1 MKLPPQPFGPE
12 WVAAI
17 DRNRDRD
24 NHARE
29 GRWQRIEELRKLEAN
44 MRDAGSSFEQSTF
57 EATEQKAE
65 GLLDG
70 LLSKSANDV
79 SKPEWD
85 EFHDAMD
92 ALRTSQ
98 DEQKKFSTAK
108 EKYQSAKNKLLGRAT

>member
-1 MKLPPQPFGPE
+1 M
-12 WVAAI
+12 
-17 DRNRDRD
+17 
-24 NHARE
+24 
-29 GRWQRIEELRKLEAN
+29 RI
-44 MRDAGSSFEQSTF
+44 AGSSFEQSTF

-79 SKPEWD
+79 STPEWD